1 MKYLKTFKSPYFT
14 SKMDAEISYF
24 VGQPKQGPT
33 IMYFENTK
41 TKETRLAY
49 TGKSIYVENES
60 PIQYTYRYEYYNG
73 HPAIIVNFSRID
85 SGYANNIICLESNN
99 MDRGSG
105 SQYYNPRDLKLSL
118 SGENNNTALNV
129 LKKEPNKLKL
139 NTETKNVTWYKLG
152 DLDLNTDYPIYI
164 TVTGRYNKRAAGIIA
179 IKKMSKNDY
188 ETRINIRPTI
198 RGSFNLKH
206 STINSTF
213 TFRHTP
219 HIPAK
224 EYMSVKF
231 PYIDIF
237 QV

>member
-1 MKYLKTFKSPYFT
+1 MKYLKTFKSPHFT
-14 SKMDAEISYF
+14 GPLFREEISYF
-24 VGQPKQGPT
+24 TGQPKHGPT

-41 TKETRLAY
+41 THETKIAY
-49 TGKSIYVENES
+49 TGKDIYKENES
-60 PIQYTYRYEYYNG
+60 PIQYTWKYEYYNG

-99 MDRGSG
+99 MDRGIG
-105 SQYYNPRDLKLSL
+105 SQYYNPKHLNLSL

-129 LKKEPNKLKL
+129 LKKEPFEL

-152 DLDLNTDYPIYI
+152 DLELNKDYPIYI
-164 TVTGRYNKRAAGIIA
+164 TVTGRYNKRAASIIA
-179 IKKMSKNDY
+179 VKKMSKNDY

-198 RGSFNLKH
+198 RGSFNLTH
-206 STINSTF
+206 STINNTCI
-213 TFRHTP
+213 FRHTP